1 MRLTSVRVTDF
12 QSIRDSGDFEIGD
25 ITCLVGK
32 NEAGKTAILKALYKL
47 NPIVD
52 EDDAYE
58 IDTDYPRSA
67 LADYEQSRQSM
78 DVVRCTYVL
87 DEADINAIEDVYG
100 EDCLKGQ
107 RPEIVLSKGY
117 EIDLTVSGF
126 EVDVNKACR
135 HLVKSSELSATLRKR
150 LLACRS
156 PASMLQVLAEPEM
169 NVDCAEL
176 ERDLQKLTQDDM
188 LDIIYEDV
196 LFDRIPKFFYFSE
209 YYQLTG
215 QENIHQLLT
224 RRNNNQ
230 LLDSDHPL
238 FGLLELAGLNLDN
251 TTSLPTTERLLAR
264 LEAAENQLTTKVLA
278 YWSQN
283 RHLRMSFDIR
293 SGQPNDPPGMQ
304 SGMNIWGRVKDTRY
318 GVSTQLGTR
327 SRGFVWFFSFL
338 AWYTNIR
345 KQHDNI
351 ILLLDEPGLSL
362 HAKAQEDLLRYFEKE
377 LMPHHQLIYTT
388 HSPFMIDPHHFDRVR
403 IVQDRSIDSELDDLP
418 ENERGTKVI
427 TDVMKATDD
436 SLFPLQGAL
445 GYEIHQTLFV
455 GPNSLLVEGISD
467 LIFIQIVS
475 QFLQKKGQAGLDG
488 RWTVT
493 PVGGASRVPAFVALL
508 GSQSNVNIAVLV
520 DYHKKDR
527 QGIENLY
534 KSKLLKKQQIFTY
547 ADFTSNAEADV
558 EDMFDPEFYLQ
569 LVNGAYQCDVE
580 LNHLKAKHP
589 RIVVRL
595 AKRFEKIPL
604 PHGNQFSHYPPA
616 QYLSKHT
623 DALEDIAHESLKRFQ
638 NAFDRLNQ
646 LLPGGVA

>member
-12 QSIRDSGDFEIGD
+12 QSVRDSGDFEIGD

-52 EDDAYE
+52 EDGAYE
-58 IDTDYPRSA
+58 TDTDYPRSA
-67 LADYEQSRQSM
+67 LADYEQSGQPK

-87 DEADINAIEDVYG
+87 DEADISAIEDVYG
-100 EDCLKGQ
+100 KNCLKIR
-107 RPEIVLSKGY
+107 RPAIVLSKGY
-117 EIDLTVSGF
+117 ETDLTVSGL
-126 EVDVNKACR
+126 EVDVSKACR
-135 HLVKSSELSATLRKR
+135 HLIKSSELSANLRRR
-150 LLACRS
+150 LLACGS
-156 PASMLQVLAEPEM
+156 PTSMRQVLAEPE
-169 NVDCAEL
+169 NDFDCTEL
-176 ERDLQKLTQDDM
+176 EHSLQKIDTGDM
-188 LDIIYEDV
+188 SDIIYKDI
-196 LFDRIPKFFYFSE
+196 LCDRIPKFLYFSE

-215 QENIHQLLT
+215 QENIHQLLD
-224 RRNNNQ
+224 RRNNDQ
-230 LLDSDHPL
+230 LLDSDYPL
-238 FGLLELAGLNLDN
+238 FGLLELARLNLEN
-251 TTSLPTTERLLAR
+251 TASLPTTEQLLAR

-293 SGQPNDPPGMQ
+293 PGQPDDPPGMQ
-304 SGMNIWGRVKDTRY
+304 DGMNIWGRVKDTRY

-345 KQHDNI
+345 KQHNNI

-362 HAKAQEDLLRYFEKE
+362 HAKAQEDLLRYFERE

-418 ENERGTKVI
+418 EDERGTKVV

-455 GPNSLLVEGISD
+455 GPNSLLIEGVSD
-467 LIFIQIVS
+467 LIFIQVIS
-475 QFLQKKGQAGLDG
+475 QLLQNKGRRGLDG

-508 GSQSNVNIAVLV
+508 GSQSNINVAVLL
-520 DYHKKDR
+520 DYHKRDR
-527 QGIENLY
+527 QSVENLY

-547 ADFTSNAEADV
+547 ADFTSNVEADV
-558 EDMFDPEFYLQ
+558 EDMFDPEFYLK
-569 LVNGAYQCDVE
+569 LVNGAYRCDIE
-580 LNHLKAKHP
+580 LSHLTARHP

-595 AKRFEKIPL
+595 AKWFEKMPL
-604 PHGNQFSHYPPA
+604 SHGNQFSHYPPA
-616 QYLSKHT
+616 QYLSRHA
-623 DALEDIAHESLKRFQ
+623 DALGDIAQEDFKCFQ
-638 NAFDRLNQ
+638 DAFDRLNR